1 MTFKTLSLPLGVTS
15 KTVAIGLVLAVISA
29 TGCTKPRQTTAVGSG
44 VGGAI
49 GAGLGAIVG
58 NQTGNAGSGLAI
70 GAGAGAA
77 VGALVGNALQAQE
90 ERNKTQ
96 DEAIKRQERVI
107 QAQKS
112 EINELRSVRGDDSYS
127 YNSASPSTPRYRYRG
142 TTTNPE
148 SPEVARQRARLQQRG
163 PRPTHATSSPV
174 YSSSYYSSSYQEPPV
189 QKRVPAPS
197 ASIPSASI
205 PSAQPVRRV
214 ASRDLQPPAPALPA
228 VTADS
233 TKPLARYDVRSD
245 LSPVAAAASQ
255 PTSRRDTPAAV
266 ITEAKQPVVPAPST
280 LPKASPAKNGPQ
292 SGGISES
299 DIPAPSKPADTTAR
313 AVAPASSSQPQ
324 SKECK
329 EALAERDLAMEA
341 AENSDKLFHL
351 RRALRLCPQS
361 APLHHELG
369 KVYASMQRTR
379 DAEEEFKEALSIDP
393 SMSAAKRELG
403 ALLKD
408 EVQF

>member
-1 MTFKTLSLPLGVTS
+1 MKLKTLSLPRDVEP
-15 KTVAIGLVLAVISA
+15 KAIALSLVLILTTA
-29 TGCTKPRQTTAVGSG
+29 TGCTKPRQTTAIGSG

-77 VGALVGNALQAQE
+77 VGALVGNAVQAQE

-127 YNSASPSTPRYRYRG
+127 YNAASSATPRYHYRG

-163 PRPTHATSSPV
+163 PRPAHSKGSGV
-174 YSSSYYSSSYQEPPV
+174 YSSSYYSSSSSFEPPV
-189 QKRVPAPS
+189 QKRAP
-197 ASIPSASI
+197 
-205 PSAQPVRRV
+205 
-214 ASRDLQPPAPALPA
+214 LPA
-228 VTADS
+228 ERPVPRAASAEIKPPTATLPSLDTS
-233 TKPLARYDVRSD
+233 TTKPLARYDVRSE
-245 LSPVAAAASQ
+245 LSTVEASTSQAKDQRDAPAAAN
-255 PTSRRDTPAAV
+255 R
-266 ITEAKQPVVPAPST
+266 EAKQIIAPKTDVSVK
-280 LPKASPAKNGPQ
+280 PSPQ

-299 DIPAPSKPADTTAR
+299 DIAVPNKPTDTTAR
-313 AVAPASSSQPQ
+313 QVAPVTSSQPQ

-329 EALAERDLAMEA
+329 EALSERDLALEA
-341 AENSDKLFHL
+341 TDNSDKLFHL

-369 KVYASMQRTR
+369 KVYASMQRTN
-379 DAEEEFKEALSIDP
+379 DAEEEFKQALAIDP
-393 SMSAAKRELG
+393 SLSAAKRELG

>member
-1 MTFKTLSLPLGVTS
+1 MKFNTLSLPLGTQS
-15 KTVAIGLVLAVISA
+15 KAIAFGLALTLATF

-112 EINELRSVRGDDSYS
+112 EINELRSVRSDDSYS
-127 YNSASPSTPRYRYRG
+127 YNTATSSTPRYHYRG
-142 TTTNPE
+142 ITTNPE

-163 PRPTHATSSPV
+163 PRPTHSNGSTV
-174 YSSSYYSSSYQEPPV
+174 YSSSYYSAPRQEPAV
-189 QKRVPAPS
+189 QKRAPIPAAELVQRAAPS
-197 ASIPSASI
+197 H
-205 PSAQPVRRV
+205 V
-214 ASRDLQPPAPALPA
+214 QPPAATLPS
-228 VTADS
+228 VTS
-233 TKPLARYDVRSD
+233 SSPKPLTEPLARYDVRSE
-245 LSPVAAAASQ
+245 LSEKETS
-255 PTSRRDTPAAV
+255 TSRTTAPREVPPAVNA
-266 ITEAKQPVVPAPST
+266 EAKQVT
-280 LPKASPAKNGPQ
+280 LPKASVPVKASVQ

-299 DIPAPSKPADTTAR
+299 DLPAPSKPADTTAR

-341 AENSDKLFHL
+341 TDNSDKLFHL

-393 SMSAAKRELG
+393 SMNAAKRELG

>member
-1 MTFKTLSLPLGVTS
+1 MTFRPRSLHLNARS
-15 KTVAIGLVLAVISA
+15 NAIIVGLALTLAVVS
-29 TGCTKPRQTTAVGSG
+29 GCTKPRQTTAIGSG

-90 ERNKTQ
+90 ERNATQ

-112 EINELRSVRGDDSYS
+112 EIGELRAVRGDDSYS
-127 YNSASPSTPRYRYRG
+127 YNTTPPAAPRYRYRG
-142 TTTNPE
+142 TMISPE

-163 PRPTHATSSPV
+163 PRPTHTSGSTI
-174 YSSSYYSSSYQEPPV
+174 YSSSYYSSSHQEPGT
-189 QKRVPAPS
+189 PS
-197 ASIPSASI
+197 RTATI
-205 PSAQPVRRV
+205 SAQPVRRTTTTEV
-214 ASRDLQPPAPALPA
+214 RPPAATLPSA
-228 VTADS
+228 TVST
-233 TKPLARYDVRSD
+233 TKPLARYDVRSE
-245 LSPVAAAASQ
+245 LSE
-255 PTSRRDTPAAV
+255 TSTSPSRAQTSADTPDRVGTEIKQAAV
-266 ITEAKQPVVPAPST
+266 T
-280 LPKASPAKNGPQ
+280 KASVQ

-299 DIPAPSKPADTTAR
+299 DLPAPSKPADTTAR
-313 AVAPASSSQPQ
+313 AAAPVAPSQPH

-329 EALAERDLAMEA
+329 EALSERDRAMEA
-341 AENSDKLFHL
+341 ADNSDKLFHL

-379 DAEEEFKEALSIDP
+379 DAEEEFKEALSLDP
-393 SMSAAKRELG
+393 SLSAAKRELS